1 MMRLSQH
8 YAMIEIIGGVLFVI
22 DLCLK
27 QQDVYSLKYIYVT
40 LLAGELIICFLQ
52 RNIQTRNH
60 FIYEQ

>member
-1 MMRLSQH
+1 
-8 YAMIEIIGGVLFVI
+8 MIEIIGGVLFVI